1 MKVNRK
7 QSLMKTKIWIA
18 LITIYIIWGST
29 YLGIRLV
36 GESFPPFGGM
46 GIRFLIAGAIL
57 FIWRRLVGDPAP
69 TRDEWQGASI
79 TGFLLLIG
87 GTGLL
92 SWAEQTIPS
101 GIAALL
107 VASVPMW
114 LVLLETFRHGGT
126 KPTFQSLLGILIGFG
141 GIVLLIGPAE
151 FAQGKLEFDIIR
163 IAGCLIGTVLWAI
176 GSIYARTA
184 KLPESTIL
192 SSGVE
197 MLAGGAGLLVLSSL
211 LGEWQGFNI
220 TNVSLLSALAM
231 AYLIFVGSL
240 LGFVSYAFLLKNA
253 PVSLVA
259 TYAYVN
265 PVVAIFL
272 GNLIAQEALNTR
284 MIIAASI
291 IIGSVIV
298 INTAKNSKA
307 IQQDEISAIVD

>member
-1 MKVNRK
+1 
-7 QSLMKTKIWIA
+7 MKTNIWIA
-18 LITIYIIWGST
+18 LFAIYLIWGST
-29 YLGIRLV
+29 YLGIRIV

-46 GIRFLIAGAIL
+46 GIRFMIAGAIL
-57 FIWRRLVGDPAP
+57 FVWRRLAGDPAP
-69 TRDEWQGASI
+69 TRDEWKGASI
-79 TGFLLLIG
+79 TGFLLLVG

-92 SWAEQTIPS
+92 SWAEQKIPS

-141 GIVLLIGPAE
+141 GIILLIGPAE
-151 FAQGKLEFDIIR
+151 FTQGKMEFDIIR
-163 IAGCLIGTVLWAI
+163 IGGCLIGTVLWAV
-176 GSIYARTA
+176 GSIYARSA

-192 SSGVE
+192 SSGIE
-197 MLAGGAGLLVLSSL
+197 MLAGGAGLLILSMI
-211 LGEWQGFNI
+211 LGEWKNFSFAA
-220 TNVSLLSALAM
+220 VSSNSILAM

-272 GNLIAQEALNTR
+272 GSLIAKEALNTR

-291 IIGSVIV
+291 IIGSVII
-298 INTAKNSKA
+298 INSAKNSKA
-307 IQQDEISAIVD
+307 VQQDEISAIVD